1 MQKYINCSL
10 NCNDTFDLKN
20 PEAHPGVSAA
30 CPGGESAEAGK
41 VEHKYYQWVC
51 FTLFFQ
57 AILFYIPRLATDHI
71 DSLTHTLL
79 TLDIS
84 GSYGK
89 EGK

>member
-1 MQKYINCSL
+1 M
-10 NCNDTFDLKN
+10 KN

-30 CPGGESAEAGK
+30 CPQGESPEDGK
-41 VEHKYYQWVC
+41 VVHKYYQWVC

-57 AILFYIPRLATDHI
+57 AILFYIPRLLLMIVDSVSHI
-71 DSLTHTLL
+71 LPM

-84 GSYGK
+84 GNSGK